1 MIINIYSESRNPF
14 YRMFFND
21 AFLLLIFAA
30 LLETFLI
37 YSMGGGVPR

>member
-14 YRMFFND
+14 YRMFFNV
-21 AFLLLIFAA
+21 AFPLLILAA
-30 LLETFLI
+30 LLNTFLI